1 MQCSTLKYSW
11 SFFDLVIKKTEA
23 EKKGSFKIRF
33 KKKP

>member
-23 EKKGSFKIRF
+23 EKKVLLKLD
-33 KKKP
+33 